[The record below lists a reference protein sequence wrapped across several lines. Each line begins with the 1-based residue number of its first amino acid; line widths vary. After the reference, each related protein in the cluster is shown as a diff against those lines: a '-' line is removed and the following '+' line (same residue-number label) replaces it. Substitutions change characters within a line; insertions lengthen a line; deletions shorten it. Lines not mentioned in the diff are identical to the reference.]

1 MTEEQRWLLLHMGG
15 WQIVSALCSPEGT
28 RALMNSRWGSTGG
41 GHIPEGA
48 PEWIQGCGWE
58 TEAATITPKWLGYA
72 DRHGGRPAQAPKFT
86 IKPAAINRYAESL
99 PDDVKAELLAC
110 RNAGTANAVFRYRF
124 CRCGTKKCG
133 YGYLK
138 DRICPPTAEQEQAA
152 DQEYWRVVEWQD
164 RLLPVALGLGVAATG
179 QLELFEATA

>member
-1 MTEEQRWLLLHMGG
+1 MRMKKQKTNVQIVEMFMTE
-15 WQIVSALCSPEGT
+15 GT
-28 RALMNSRWGSTGG
+28 PMNQMFV
-41 GHIPEGA
+41 IE
-48 PEWIQGCGWE
+48 
-58 TEAATITPKWLGYA
+58 
-72 DRHGGRPAQAPKFT
+72 
-86 IKPAAINRYAESL
+86 AINRYAESL

-133 YGYLK
+133 YNYLK

-152 DQEYWRVVEWQD
+152 DDEYWRVVEWQD

-179 QLELFEATA
+179 QLDLFEATA